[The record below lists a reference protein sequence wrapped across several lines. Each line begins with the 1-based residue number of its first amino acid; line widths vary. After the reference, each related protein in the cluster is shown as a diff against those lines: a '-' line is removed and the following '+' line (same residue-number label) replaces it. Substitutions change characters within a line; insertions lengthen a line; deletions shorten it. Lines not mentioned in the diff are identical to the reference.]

1 MQRAW
6 LVRDSA
12 LQGLVSQL
20 VTGPRNLTR
29 PLARGFKALKAL
41 ESLNYGEHPLE
52 SRTPPVG
59 RCQEVA
65 ETISLLW
72 SVSDRTWLADL
83 EHPGFTLVDGSQLWI
98 HQPLLDP
105 GSSDAKQRLQ
115 EPRGRRPPFCRSQPA
130 GLRSCGSEA
139 LFKTPKDIHG
149 K

>member
-1 MQRAW
+1 MLQTQ
-6 LVRDSA
+6 LKCPGHMTLKLELA
-12 LQGLVSQL
+12 LNTGQGRRCSGHGWCA
-20 VTGPRNLTR
+20 TPRC
-29 PLARGFKALKAL
+29 KA
-41 ESLNYGEHPLE
+41 EHPLE
-52 SRTPPVG
+52 SRAPPVG